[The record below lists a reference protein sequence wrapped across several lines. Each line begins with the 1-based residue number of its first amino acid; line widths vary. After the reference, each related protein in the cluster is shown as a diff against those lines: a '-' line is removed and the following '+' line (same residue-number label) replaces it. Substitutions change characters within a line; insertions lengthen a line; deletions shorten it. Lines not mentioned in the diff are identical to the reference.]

1 MKIRTILLA
10 GALASLGLVALGPAA
25 AQADTPAGSGS
36 VGRAHAFF
44 ESPPLDVHI
53 DALAACT
60 VGGAGAASTPGATAR
75 DYVSFG
81 TGSTSCTTDA
91 AGAATVTVSGRN
103 FTFDWMKGHGGP
115 VIKLAS
121 FSVTCSTTANGSR
134 SSIRLAGLSGI
145 RAPGSIP
152 ANYSVTIPASGPA
165 LARIVLNETV
175 VPDPPD
181 GSMTVNLMHVRLFPD
196 SYGFNTGEVV
206 VGTAH
211 CSPRG

>member
-1 MKIRTILLA
+1 MVLPTVL
-10 GALASLGLVALGPAA
+10 LASLSLLGLSPVPTE
-25 AQADTPAGSGS
+25 TPTGSGS
-36 VGRAHAFF
+36 VGSAHAFF

-53 DALAACT
+53 EALAGCT

-81 TGSTSCTTDA
+81 SGSTSCATDGS
-91 AGAATVTVSGRN
+91 GAAKVTVSGRN
-103 FTFDWMKGHGGP
+103 FTFDWMKGRGGP

-121 FSVTCSTTANGSR
+121 FSVTCSTTANGSS
-134 SSIRLAGLSGI
+134 SSIKLAGLSGI
-145 RAPGSIP
+145 RAPSSIP
-152 ANYSVTIPASGPA
+152 ANYTVTIPASGPA

-175 VPDPPD
+175 MPDPPD